1 MQEITGILDI
11 VDGKAHVRAEG
22 YLPGPDDVQVPVG
35 LVRKHGMRRGDTVSG
50 STDGHKLTA
59 VEHVNGQAPRQ
70 RPDFADLVT
79 IHPDERL
86 RLETEQHELTTRTLD
101 LLMPVGKGQ
110 RALIVAP
117 PKAGKTMVLQAI
129 AHGIAKNHPECHQM
143 LLLIGERPEEV
154 TDFARAVPGEVIA
167 ATFDLPPRQHVAIAE
182 LAVERAKRLAE
193 AGKDVVI
200 VMDSLTR
207 LGRAY
212 NLGAPANG
220 RTLTGGV
227 DSGALVHPK
236 RLLGAAR
243 NIENGGSVTIFATAL
258 VETGSMGDSVMF
270 EEYKSTGN
278 AEVRLDRGLANKRIF
293 PAIDP
298 GQTSTRRED
307 LLLTPQE
314 QVATRVV
321 RRALH
326 DRDITVLLDKL
337 RQTQTNAE
345 FMSRLQH

>member
-1 MQEITGILDI
+1 MHEITGILDI

-22 YLPGPDDVQVPVG
+22 YLPGPGDVQVPIG
-35 LVRKHGMRRGDTVSG
+35 LVRKHGIRRGDTVAG
-50 STDGHKLTA
+50 RADERRLTE
-59 VEHVNGQAPRQ
+59 VDSVNGQPPRP

-79 IHPDERL
+79 VYPDERL
-86 RLETEQHELTTRTLD
+86 KLETEQHELTTRALD

-117 PKAGKTMVLQAI
+117 PKAGKTTVLQAI

-154 TDFARAVPGEVIA
+154 TDFARSVPGEVIA
-167 ATFDLPPRQHVAIAE
+167 ATFDLPPRDHVAIAE

-212 NLGAPANG
+212 NLSATNSG
-220 RTLTGGV
+220 RILTGGI

-258 VETGSMGDSVMF
+258 VETGSVGDSVMF

-278 AEVRLDRGLANKRIF
+278 AEVRLDRGLANKRVF

-298 GQTSTRRED
+298 GQTGTRRED
-307 LLLTPQE
+307 LLLTPHE
-314 QVATRVV
+314 QVATKIV

-337 RQTQTNAE
+337 RQTQTNDE
-345 FMSRLQH
+345 FIHRLPR

>member
-1 MQEITGILDI
+1 MYETTGILDI
-11 VDGKAHVRAEG
+11 VDSRAYVRAEG
-22 YLPGPDDVQVPVG
+22 YLPGPDDVQVPIG
-35 LVRKHGMRRGDTVSG
+35 LVRKHGLRRGDTVSG
-50 STDGHKLTA
+50 VSDGRKITA
-59 VEHVNGQAPRQ
+59 VEHVNGGPPRP

-86 RLETEQHELTTRTLD
+86 KLETEKHELTTRALD

-117 PKAGKTMVLQAI
+117 PKAGKTMVLQSI

-154 TDFARAVPGEVIA
+154 TDFSRAVPGEVIA

-193 AGKDVVI
+193 TGKDVVI

-212 NLGAPANG
+212 NLTAPSSG
-220 RTLTGGV
+220 RTLTGGI
-227 DSGALVHPK
+227 DTGALVHPK

-243 NIENGGSVTIFATAL
+243 NLENGGSITIFATAL
-258 VETGSMGDSVMF
+258 VETGSVGDSIMF

-278 AEVRLDRGLANKRIF
+278 AEVRLDRGLANKRIY
-293 PAIDP
+293 PAIDH

-314 QVATRVV
+314 KIATKVL
-321 RRALH
+321 RRAMQG
-326 DRDITVLLDKL
+326 RDITVLLDSLK
-337 RQTQTNAE
+337 QTQTNAE
-345 FMSRLQH
+345 FLSRLPR